1 MNRGIICNFRLEQ
14 RLVVVDKHPPCVPV
28 PDTTLSATAHAQTC
42 RCADVHKLLRGGRRI
57 AEDNVA
63 RDFRLEAADSFVR
76 ADIDGLTALVASP
89 VHLIIQIYGT
99 LLDCENEC
107 EQDNV
112 SLEECAP
119 FAVAAAFD
127 GEVTAAIP
135 QSVAVCVVVAHPHH
149 RPCPGGGKRG
159 VPVGGSVPRV
169 DAAQPGQPESSDR
182 PITDQWQ
189 SIITDL
195 FFNVVQNGSNQPVEA

>member
-1 MNRGIICNFRLEQ
+1 M
-14 RLVVVDKHPPCVPV
+14 
-28 PDTTLSATAHAQTC
+28 
-42 RCADVHKLLRGGRRI
+42 
-57 AEDNVA
+57 
-63 RDFRLEAADSFVR
+63 
-76 ADIDGLTALVASP
+76 
-89 VHLIIQIYGT
+89 
-99 LLDCENEC
+99 
-107 EQDNV
+107 

-135 QSVAVCVVVAHPHH
+135 QSVAVCVGVAHPHH
-149 RPCPGGGKRG
+149 RPSPGGGKRG

-195 FFNVVQNGSNQPVEA
+195 FFNVVQNGSNQPVEAERAGRAGELPLVLSRGALRAPALLYTQRVTHTHTHTEREREREREKGRGEGCVCV